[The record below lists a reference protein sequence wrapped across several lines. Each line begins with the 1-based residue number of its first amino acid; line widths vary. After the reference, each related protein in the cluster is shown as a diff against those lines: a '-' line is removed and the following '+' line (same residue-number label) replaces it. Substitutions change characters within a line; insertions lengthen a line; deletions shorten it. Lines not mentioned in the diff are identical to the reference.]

1 MVTSY
6 QLPNRCPTTLRT
18 RCIAALSIAHEPPTF
33 LHYRH
38 FSFLYPSFIL
48 HLRITLFPPLSFP
61 PVRILLFVV
70 PFFLPSS
77 YLTYLFPLP
86 HFCLLFSFLSPLLP
100 KLLIFLLQRT
110 YIRSLY
116 DCHPSLTHNS
126 FSHFPLRLSFISLPK
141 LSFAFPVFAFLPYN
155 VSSFLLPPPPS
166 PHSSLTYL
174 AFPSFLPYPSFT
186 FRT

>member
-1 MVTSY
+1 MVAS
-6 QLPNRCPTTLRT
+6 CPTTVASCPATLY
-18 RCIAALSIAHEPPTF
+18 IAHN
-33 LHYRH
+33 RSH
-38 FSFLYPSFIL
+38 FYITAISHSYILPSFPHYFVL
-48 HLRITLFPPLSFP
+48 TTPPFSV
-61 PVRILLFVV
+61 VRIPLFVV

-174 AFPSFLPYPSFT
+174 AFPSFLPYPPFPPFCT